1 MRLSGADEAR
11 PKRTR
16 AEQKA
21 VVLKA
26 SDDAQRF
33 NEGCKDEDDG
43 DESLS
48 VKETASSE
56 VEVEVNDD
64 EDDDEDWEDEDEDE
78 DDDDAEEALLGDP
91 GSDMEDNVSDDKQ
104 VTEEALV
111 ESAMALKKDLE
122 LASRHSRS
130 LSRHHARQRQ
140 ILLRAVSSPLQIV

>member
-33 NEGCKDEDDG
+33 NEGCEDEDDG

-64 EDDDEDWEDEDEDE
+64 EDDDEDWEDED
-78 DDDDAEEALLGDP
+78 DDDAEEALLGDP
-91 GSDMEDNVSDDKQ
+91 GSDMEDNVSDDGQ

-111 ESAMALKKDLE
+111 ESATALKKDLE

-140 ILLRAVSSPLQIV
+140 VLLRAVSSPLQIV